1 MCSIWISPIRPALFL
16 WGGGGGV
23 AWAGGRQKMPT
34 AHNSK
39 TIHGIGMKVGRMVD
53 NHKLTNLE

>member
-1 MCSIWISPIRPALFL
+1 M
-16 WGGGGGV
+16 GGGGGGGEGGRV
-23 AWAGGRQKMPT
+23 AWAGGRQKMST